1 MTHSTS
7 AHGRS
12 GERSR
17 GGCVDVAG
25 ADVAGA
31 DNVEVDTVVVV
42 RDVGVDC
49 EDGVR
54 VVPDVG
60 FALLTERVAVEVLEA
75 VLDALSVGLR
85 GGANPFH
92 SITPT
97 RNIFN
102 ICDRTA

>member
-1 MTHSTS
+1 MTGVTHSTS

-17 GGCVDVAG
+17 AGCVDA
-25 ADVAGA
+25 AGA

-42 RDVGVDC
+42 RDAGVDC